1 MQYPDILNFYNSTI
15 KKHYSKASAAL
26 HDPLAVAVVLDRA
39 LVETSLM
46 YVDVETH
53 SDLTRGETVGDV
65 WGVTGKTPNV

>member
-39 LVETSLM
+39 LVEASLT
-46 YVDVETH
+46 YVHAEIIK
-53 SDLTRGETVGDV
+53 DLSGSSI
-65 WGVTGKTPNV
+65 KTALWLLIGNT